1 MKRFTFAAA
10 ALLVGM
16 SLSAQLRFGN
26 APERNNTMSDLE
38 RNLQKLVMAGVMIN
52 NFYVD
57 SVDSKKT
64 CRRRH

>member
-16 SLSAQLRFGN
+16 SLSEQLRFGN

-38 RNLQKLVMAGVMIN
+38 KNLQKLVMAGVRIN
-52 NFYVD
+52 NF
-57 SVDSKKT
+57 
-64 CRRRH
+64 